1 MTSALIEIR
10 RVPLP
15 GKEFI
20 LSEGVKKSLE
30 ATGKSGIITATS
42 ASSHRESRDVTT
54 AITGLTLNEVTDLE
68 SSILNSP
75 EAQSRLMALEELSVK
90 VTYQTLVILAPPE
103 NTDMAK
109 AQYINRR
116 YLKAKRG
123 QSQLLI
129 EALLEWRDKFN
140 KKPMVTRPLAS
151 DLDIVRIT
159 SPIETLEELAGN
171 ISTINTDPDHKK
183 NRDSVSE
190 LTASGFQTNSRI
202 IHRV

>member
-1 MTSALIEIR
+1 MTDALIEIR

-20 LSEGVKKSLE
+20 LSEGVKRSLE
-30 ATGKSGIITATS
+30 AIGKSGIVTSTS
-42 ASSHRESRDVTT
+42 ASSHLQTRDVTT
-54 AITGLTLNEVTDLE
+54 AITGLTLSEITELE
-68 SSILNSP
+68 TSILNSP

-90 VTYQTLVILAPPE
+90 VTYQTLVILASAE
-103 NTDMAK
+103 NTDLGK

-129 EALLEWRDKFN
+129 EALLEWRDKFDR
-140 KKPMVTRPLAS
+140 KPMVTRPLS
-151 DLDIVRIT
+151 IDLDIVRIT

-171 ISTINTDPDHKK
+171 ISTINTDPGHKK
-183 NRDSVSE
+183 NRAAVSE

>member
-1 MTSALIEIR
+1 MTDALIEIR

-20 LSEGVKKSLE
+20 LSEGAKRSLE
-30 ATGKSGIITATS
+30 ATGKSGIVTSTS
-42 ASSHRESRDVTT
+42 ASSHLQTRDVTT
-54 AITGLTLNEVTDLE
+54 AITGLTLTEITELE
-68 SSILNSP
+68 ASILNSP
-75 EAQSRLMALEELSVK
+75 EGQSRLMALEELSVK
-90 VTYQTLVILAPPE
+90 VTYQTLVILAAPE
-103 NTDMAK
+103 NIAMEK

-129 EALLEWRDKFN
+129 EALLEWRDKFDR
-140 KKPMVTRPLAS
+140 KPMVTRPLAS

-159 SPIETLEELAGN
+159 SPIETLEELANN

-183 NRDSVSE
+183 NRDAVSA

>member
-1 MTSALIEIR
+1 M
-10 RVPLP
+10 
-15 GKEFI
+15 
-20 LSEGVKKSLE
+20 
-30 ATGKSGIITATS
+30 
-42 ASSHRESRDVTT
+42 DV
-54 AITGLTLNEVTDLE
+54 
-68 SSILNSP
+68 
-75 EAQSRLMALEELSVK
+75 
-90 VTYQTLVILAPPE
+90 
-103 NTDMAK
+103 AK

-129 EALLEWRDKFN
+129 EALLEWRDKFD

-183 NRDSVSE
+183 NRDAVSE
-190 LTASGFQTNSRI
+190 LTASGFQTNNRI